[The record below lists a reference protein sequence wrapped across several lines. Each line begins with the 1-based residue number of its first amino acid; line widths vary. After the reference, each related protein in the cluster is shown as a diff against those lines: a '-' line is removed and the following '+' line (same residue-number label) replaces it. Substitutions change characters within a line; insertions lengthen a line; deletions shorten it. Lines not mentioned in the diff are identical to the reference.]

1 MTQNKATQGPKGG
14 KETRG
19 QGTSKRAQV
28 TPERPG
34 RGNIRAAQGKHARGP
49 PVKVIQVKPPT
60 ERMIKLAKTLESTP
74 PKEWEV

>member
-1 MTQNKATQGPKGG
+1 MATQNKAAQGPKGG
-14 KETRG
+14 KDTRG

-34 RGNIRAAQGKHARGP
+34 RGNIRAAQWKQARRIP
-49 PVKVIQVKPPT
+49 LELIQVKPPT

-74 PKEWEV
+74 PKE